1 MLFSPDDFSIYV
13 HLPFCSKK
21 CPYCSFYVI
30 PFQIAK
36 AKAYTD
42 LVKKEWGLYRSLFTS
57 KKLTSLYFGG
67 GTPSLYPEGICA
79 LINAIGE
86 DFDLSRTEITVE
98 VNPENG
104 SQKLF
109 DTLKKGGV
117 NRISIGAQTF
127 DDALLK
133 KIGRMHTA
141 KETIDA
147 INRCALVGI
156 SNISIDLMSELPGQ
170 THEHITHTLDVIKTL
185 PITHL
190 SLYNLQIEPGTSFYK
205 RRKQL
210 EKELPKEK
218 VASEMLINCFTSLEA
233 MGFSRYEISA
243 FAKEGKISKH
253 NFGYWIGRPFLGLGA
268 SSFSYLDKER
278 FQNIPHIGKYAKKID
293 SGDLAINFRE
303 KLCSQAALLELLA
316 LHFRLIKGFDLKAF
330 QDHHGYLPKE
340 SLVEIEKLEKE
351 QLIEKRKD
359 LFALTPKGALFFDEV
374 APRLI
379 H

>member
-1 MLFSPDDFSIYV
+1 MLFNPDDFSIYV

-36 AKAYTD
+36 AKAYTN
-42 LVKKEWGLYRSLFTS
+42 LVKKEWSLYRCQFSS
-57 KKLTSLYFGG
+57 KKLISLYFGG

-79 LINAIGE
+79 LIKMIGE
-86 DFDLSRTEITVE
+86 DFDLSDTEITVE

-104 SQKLF
+104 SQELF
-109 DTLKKGGV
+109 ETLKKGGV

-127 DDALLK
+127 DDCLLK

-141 KETIDA
+141 KETVDA
-147 INRCALVGI
+147 INNCALAGI

-170 THEHITHTLDVIKTL
+170 THGHITHTLDVIKTL

-210 EKELPKEK
+210 VKEI
-218 VASEMLINCFTSLEA
+218 ASEVEASQMLINCFNFLEE

-268 SSFSYLDKER
+268 SSFSYIDKER
-278 FQNIPHIGKYAKKID
+278 FQNIAHIGKYAKKIG
-293 SGDLAINFRE
+293 SGDLAVDFRE
-303 KLCSQAALLELLA
+303 KLSIQGALLELLA
-316 LHFRLIKGFDLKAF
+316 LHFRLTKGFDLKAF
-330 QDHHGYLPKE
+330 EKHHGNLPHE
-340 SLVEIEKLEKE
+340 SLLEIEKLENE
-351 QLIEKRKD
+351 QLIEKRKN
-359 LFALTPKGALFFDEV
+359 LFALTLKGTLFFDEV